1 MNARIFETADDVTSA
16 TADTLLQRIASKES
30 AAIGLSGGS
39 TPEPLYRLLAT
50 EPYRSALERVSITW
64 VLVDE
69 RFVPYDDPQSNA
81 AAIDRTLFANGLP
94 AGHRFLRFD
103 TSLADAE
110 ACAADFEA
118 RWNDA
123 KIDTLDMILLGCGP
137 DGHTASLF
145 PGTTAL
151 DPTEHIAIA
160 VFVPRLDQWRVTL
173 TLRVIRD
180 AALRL
185 IPAVRSDKRDILGR
199 IRAGERFPVV
209 EATEGVETWWMVDR
223 EAWDEAK
230 G

>member
-1 MNARIFETADDVTSA
+1 MNARIFDTADDVIQA
-16 TADTLLQRIASKES
+16 TAETLLQRIAMKES
-30 AAIGLSGGS
+30 AVIGLSGGS
-39 TPEPLYRLLAT
+39 TPEPLYRLLAQ
-50 EPYRSALERVSITW
+50 EPHRSVLERVAITW

-69 RFVPYDDPQSNA
+69 RFVPYSDPQSNA

-94 AGHRFLRFD
+94 SNHRFLRFD

-110 ACAADFEA
+110 ASADDFERQWLA
-118 RWNDA
+118 LQPGP
-123 KIDTLDMILLGCGP
+123 LDLVLLGCGP

-151 DPTEHIAIA
+151 DDTDRTAIA

-173 TLRVIRD
+173 SLRTIRE

-185 IPAVRSDKRDILGR
+185 IPTVRGDKHDILTR

-209 EATEGVETWWMVDR
+209 DATEGIESWWLVDR
-223 EAWDEAK
+223 EAW
-230 G
+230 GS

>member
-1 MNARIFETADDVTSA
+1 MNARIFETVDEVIRA
-16 TADTLLQRIASKES
+16 TAETMMQRIASKER
-30 AAIGLSGGS
+30 AVIGISGGS
-39 TPEPLYRLLAT
+39 TPEPLYRMLAE
-50 EPYRSALERVSITW
+50 EPFRTSLERVAITW

-81 AAIDRTLFANGLP
+81 AAIDRTLFANGMP
-94 AGHRFLRFD
+94 ANHCFLRFD

-110 ACAADFEA
+110 ASAADFET
-118 RWNDA
+118 RWHEA
-123 KIDTLDMILLGCGP
+123 TLDPLDLVLLGCGS

-151 DPTEHIAIA
+151 DETGRVAIA

-173 TLRVIRD
+173 SMRTIRE

-185 IPAVRSDKRDILGR
+185 IPTVRGDKRDILAR

-209 EATEGVETWWMVDR
+209 EATEGIQSWWLVDR
-223 EAWDEAK
+223 EAW
-230 G
+230 GS